1 MSPTQSFSRDA
12 YYTWFTPSSPL
23 STILG
28 GVAMIIVMLAGVMF
42 PLWPP
47 KLRLGVYYLSIG
59 VLGLI
64 GVFIAIAIVRLIL
77 WMVTSLVLRKGI
89 WWFPNL
95 FEDVGFVSLLFPFSH
110 SVPPASFTHHPRR
123 SCVLLWP
130 WPLDP
135 GRLVHPILGMGRTSP
150 EKGEEIQ
157 VRRQDLQIEQIFRR

>member
-1 MSPTQSFSRDA
+1 
-12 YYTWFTPSSPL
+12 
-23 STILG
+23 
-28 GVAMIIVMLAGVMF
+28 MIIVMLAGVMF

-95 FEDVGFVSLLFPFSH
+95 FEDVGFVSSLLPFL
-110 SVPPASFTHHPRR
+110 PPACSTHHSRR
-123 SCVLLWP
+123 SCVLP
-130 WPLDP
+130 
-135 GRLVHPILGMGRTSP
+135 
-150 EKGEEIQ
+150 
-157 VRRQDLQIEQIFRR
+157 